1 MVALSVQQSFWSVFR
16 KLRIN
21 IAVHIYVISERP
33 GTTKTFAQNI
43 FINMHLGSPTPAR
56 SKVMVCLPV
65 RASFATCRVRQSIFT
80 LQTVGTFAND
90 CFACKSCSTSNALSR
105 KIQVPSKFKCQFST
119 NPFMEKCMKPRSPSK
134 YVKWLAE
141 VLLSVE
147 QTGPFKFQFS
157 PQRCDR
163 QNLNEKLFHLFVQ
176 NNELYY
182 QVYLHTVGNICDS
195 RGEVKEQSV
204 INITSQLFTI

>member
-1 MVALSVQQSFWSVFR
+1 
-16 KLRIN
+16 
-21 IAVHIYVISERP
+21 
-33 GTTKTFAQNI
+33 
-43 FINMHLGSPTPAR
+43 
-56 SKVMVCLPV
+56 MVCLPEYLYTDCRNLCKLHPQMIV
-65 RASFATCRVRQSIFT
+65 LFAKAVQHQLHCQEKFKS
-80 LQTVGTFAND
+80 LQN
-90 CFACKSCSTSNALSR
+90 SNANFPQTHSWM
-105 KIQVPSKFKCQFST
+105 KY
-119 NPFMEKCMKPRSPSK
+119 MKPRSPSK

-147 QTGPFKFQFS
+147 QPGPFKFQFS

-163 QNLNEKLFHLFVQ
+163 QNLNEKLFHLFLQ

-204 INITSQLFTI
+204 VNITSQLFTI

>member
-21 IAVHIYVISERP
+21 IAVHIIYICHQSKSLYNQNLCPKHIYQHASWITNACQIQSDGVFARVSLLYRLSEP
-33 GTTKTFAQNI
+33 
-43 FINMHLGSPTPAR
+43 
-56 SKVMVCLPV
+56 
-65 RASFATCRVRQSIFT
+65 
-80 LQTVGTFAND
+80 LQTPPPND
-90 CFACKSCSTSNALSR
+90 CFVCKSCSTSIALSR
-105 KIQVPSKFKCQFST
+105 KIQVPSEFKCQFST
-119 NPFMEKCMKPRSPSK
+119 NPFMVKYMKPRSPSK

-147 QTGPFKFQFS
+147 QPGPFKFQFS

-163 QNLNEKLFHLFVQ
+163 QNLNEKLFHLFLQ

-204 INITSQLFTI
+204 VNITSQLFTI

>member
-1 MVALSVQQSFWSVFR
+1 MSSVKVPVQPKPLPKTYLSTCILDNQRLPDPKWWC
-16 KLRIN
+16 
-21 IAVHIYVISERP
+21 
-33 GTTKTFAQNI
+33 
-43 FINMHLGSPTPAR
+43 
-56 SKVMVCLPV
+56 VC
-65 RASFATCRVRQSIFT
+65 QSIFT
-80 LQTVGTFAND
+80 LQTVGPLQTPPPND
-90 CFACKSCSTSNALSR
+90 CFVCKSCSTSIALSR
-105 KIQVPSKFKCQFST
+105 KIQVPSEFKCQFST
-119 NPFMEKCMKPRSPSK
+119 NPFMVKYMKPRSPSK

-147 QTGPFKFQFS
+147 QPGPFKFQFS

-163 QNLNEKLFHLFVQ
+163 QNLNEKLFHLFLQ

-204 INITSQLFTI
+204 VNITSQLFTI